1 MSLVSGRPRHVVVD
15 RDTHRRLKILSA
27 TYGVPV
33 ELIVE
38 RALKSVL
45 DDEAKS
51 KELIKLLTS

>member
-1 MSLVSGRPRHVVVD
+1 MSSVSDRPRHVVVD

-27 TYGVPV
+27 TYDVPV

-45 DDEAKS
+45 NDEVKC
-51 KELIKLLTS
+51 KDLIKSLTS